1 MAEPSPQVKYYGT
14 NALKKAHTILH
25 RALHNLEHD
34 GSEIEA
40 KRQIA
45 DVIRARYRSLGKSLK
60 FKEIWLTDTV
70 SYSQIGYRTLT
81 VY

>member
-14 NALKKAHTILH
+14 NALKQAHTQLH
-25 RALHNLEHD
+25 RAIHNLEHN

-45 DVIRARYRSLGKSLK
+45 DVIRARDRSFGKSL
-60 FKEIWLTDTV
+60 I
-70 SYSQIGYRTLT
+70 
-81 VY
+81 